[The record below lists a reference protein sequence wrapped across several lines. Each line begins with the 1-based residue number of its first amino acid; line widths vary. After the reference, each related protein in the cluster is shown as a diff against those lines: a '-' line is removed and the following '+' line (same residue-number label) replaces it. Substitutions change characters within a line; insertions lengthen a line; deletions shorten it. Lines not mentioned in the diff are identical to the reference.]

1 VASRVGMDDLA
12 AQLAGLLHV
21 PTDAQPV
28 LPRFPVP
35 KLQPEGGFQVDPPL
49 IYALARVES
58 NFDPGAISAAGARGL
73 MQIMPETAQYL
84 MGAAYFPRQRLH
96 EPASNLAVG
105 QRYLQTLAGLDGIDG
120 NLMKMLASY
129 NAGPGN
135 VQHWSETMHDQNDPL
150 MFIETIPVTET
161 RNFVPLALSYAWL
174 YAAQMHLPAPS
185 LDAIA
190 AGMFPR
196 FTPAPHGRKMA
207 SISPA
212 G

>member
-1 VASRVGMDDLA
+1 MEQS
-12 AQLAGLLHV
+12 
-21 PTDAQPV
+21 
-28 LPRFPVP
+28 
-35 KLQPEGGFQVDPPL
+35 
-49 IYALARVES
+49 S
-58 NFDPGAISAAGARGL
+58 AISAAGARGL

-161 RNFVPLALSYAWL
+161 RNFVPLSSGTPSRIIAPGTWRRYQLKSSPPRDCSTETTFSGPQTSV
-174 YAAQMHLPAPS
+174 AAVR
-185 LDAIA
+185 I
-190 AGMFPR
+190 
-196 FTPAPHGRKMA
+196 A
-207 SISPA
+207 SITSTSLTTGGTPRT
-212 G
+212 